1 MAGCAG
7 LLVATV
13 SAAALARMLAN
24 AGICT
29 GGEVFGIT
37 ATLVAG
43 SSMCLFLSNLI
54 SYFGLGNGTGFIY
67 MISITAG
74 EADS

>member
-1 MAGCAG
+1 MAGCVGLAVAVISAG
-7 LLVATV
+7 V
-13 SAAALARMLAN
+13 LARMLAN
-24 AGICT
+24 AGLCT

-37 ATLVAG
+37 AALVAG

-54 SYFGLGNGTGFIY
+54 SYYGLGNGTGFIY

-74 EADS
+74 VADS